1 MNNAGFGKTMENVR
15 KHRDIKL
22 VTTDKRRN
30 QLASEP
36 NYHTTKY
43 FSENLMAIEMKK
55 TKVKMNKLIDLSYQ
69 ILAKHLYMNFGMT
82 ILNKSING
90 IAFSG
95 VALKAKQNY
104 ATRMLTMLLFILKPK
119 IFMKTLLM
127 MLKNG
132 LTHLTMT
139 KMIKDR
145 FQQIKQESNWS
156 F

>member
-1 MNNAGFGKTMENVR
+1 
-15 KHRDIKL
+15 
-22 VTTDKRRN
+22 
-30 QLASEP
+30 
-36 NYHTTKY
+36 
-43 FSENLMAIEMKK
+43 
-55 TKVKMNKLIDLSYQ
+55 
-69 ILAKHLYMNFGMT
+69 MNFGMIT
-82 ILNKSING
+82 LNQSTKTE
-90 IAFSG
+90 
-95 VALKAKQNY
+95 QNY
-104 ATRMLTMLLFILKPK
+104 AKWILTALLFKSKLK